1 MDGLE
6 MVRRIKQEAPD
17 IKVIVMTAFNDIQST
32 MKCIELGVNQYVI
45 KPVEHR
51 TLQAAIEKC
60 RDAVY
65 MRYTVARQN
74 EHIRALNSELKA
86 RAAELETANRELE
99 AFNYTV
105 SHDLRTPLT
114 IINGFCQLLQE
125 KGGDELNADLR
136 LYLAEIS
143 QGVGRMSGIID
154 SLLELSRAGRQDI
167 RPDTVDLGS
176 EAIEILRSLEIADQS
191 AREVVWRIA
200 PGMQVSGDRNLLRQ
214 MLVNL
219 LGNAWKYS
227 GRREKARI
235 DFGVQQE
242 EGRMVYFVRDNG
254 AGFDQSQADRLFT
267 PFQRLHDS
275 EEFAGIGIGLAT
287 VQRIIQRH
295 GGEIWAEGKE
305 GEGATFYFTLNG

>member
-1 MDGLE
+1 
-6 MVRRIKQEAPD
+6 
-17 IKVIVMTAFNDIQST
+17 
-32 MKCIELGVNQYVI
+32 
-45 KPVEHR
+45 
-51 TLQAAIEKC
+51 
-60 RDAVY
+60 
-65 MRYTVARQN
+65 
-74 EHIRALNSELKA
+74 
-86 RAAELETANRELE
+86 
-99 AFNYTV
+99 V